1 MAMSVGSGGGDG
13 DPDVMIDINTTPLID
28 VMLVLIIMLIITIP
42 VQTHAVKLNMPA
54 GNPLP
59 PLTPPE
65 VITIEVDFD
74 GTVLWNGTAIA
85 NRPELEARF
94 TAASTQPVQPE
105 FHLRPNKLVTYKH
118 VAGVMASAQR
128 LGITKIGLI
137 GAEQFL
143 DQ

>member
-1 MAMSVGSGGGDG
+1 MSMNVGSGGDG

-42 VQTHAVKLNMPA
+42 IQTHAVKLNMPV
-54 GNPLP
+54 GTP
-59 PLTPPE
+59 PPPPVPPE

-74 GTVLWNGTAIA
+74 GTILWNGETIA
-85 NRPELEARF
+85 DRPTLEARF
-94 TAASTQPVQPE
+94 KNAAAIPTQPE

-118 VAGVMASAQR
+118 VAGVMATAQSN
-128 LGITKIGLI
+128 GITKIGLI

-143 DQ
+143 D